1 MRNLKKET
9 GFTLIE
15 VLIAMFLLVTALLGT
30 AAVTT
35 TVINGNAFSNRM
47 TLATTLAQ
55 DKMEE
60 LLGMGYGSMS
70 SGSDTQQSVYDRTWT
85 VTPNSPAAGMTTI
98 EVDVDFPWKGIRTV
112 SIATL
117 RYEPE

>member
-1 MRNLKKET
+1 MQRIGNNS

-35 TVINGNAFSNRM
+35 TVIQGNAFSNRM

-60 LLGMGYGSMS
+60 LRGTSYSDMT
-70 SGSDTQQSVYDRTWT
+70 SGSDTHNSIYDRTWT
-85 VTPNSPAAGMTTI
+85 VTFDSPSTDAATV
-98 EVDVDFPWKGIRTV
+98 EVAVAFSWKGENRTV
-112 SIATL
+112 SIATI
-117 RYEPE
+117 RSK